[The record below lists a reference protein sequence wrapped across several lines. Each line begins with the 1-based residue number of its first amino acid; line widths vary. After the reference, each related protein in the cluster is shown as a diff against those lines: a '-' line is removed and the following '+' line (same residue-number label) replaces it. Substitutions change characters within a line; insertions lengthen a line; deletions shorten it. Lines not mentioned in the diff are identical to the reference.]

1 MVYLELLVGMQGGF
15 GVPLRVGMISLGCPK
30 NLVDAEIMLGHL
42 REAGFAITTQL
53 EEAEVIIVNT
63 CGFITP
69 AKEESIEEILRLAR
83 YKEEGCCRVLLVA
96 GCLAQR
102 YPGELMEEM
111 PEVDGLLGTGMIH
124 QVVQA
129 VQRALEGERVMAVGD
144 PASSYGE
151 NMPRVRATPRYT
163 AYLKIAEGCSN
174 YCTYCAIPL
183 IRGPYRSRP
192 LEHVVAEARK
202 LAAEGVREIILVAQD
217 TTRYGLDIYGQR
229 CLPRLLKEL
238 VEIPGLT
245 WLRLMYCHPQ
255 GITEELLKAL
265 SSSPKICRYID
276 LPLQH
281 ASPAVLER
289 MGRGATAARLGE
301 IIRQLRE
308 AVPGVVVR
316 TTFMVGF
323 PGEREE
329 DFQQLCDFMRE
340 MRFERVGLFKY
351 SAEEG
356 TPAASLPD
364 QVPEEVKEERYH
376 RAMSLQR
383 QISLAYHRSLV
394 GACLP
399 VLVEGRRGRR
409 YVGRSEA
416 DAPEVDGRVIFHA
429 GGSPLSPGEFVKVK
443 VTRAR
448 EYDLVGE
455 LV

>member
-1 MVYLELLVGMQGGF
+1 MS
-15 GVPLRVGMISLGCPK
+15 LRVGMISLGCPK

-42 REAGFAITTQL
+42 REAGFAITAHL

-83 YKEEGCCRVLLVA
+83 YKEDGRCRVLLVA

-124 QVVQA
+124 QVARA
-129 VQRALEGERVMAVGD
+129 VQRALAGERVLAVGD
-144 PASSYGE
+144 PGCSYEGAA
-151 NMPRVRATPRYT
+151 PRLRATPRYT

-174 YCTYCAIPL
+174 CCTYCAIPL

-192 LEHVVAEARK
+192 LEDVVAEARK
-202 LAAEGVREIILVAQD
+202 LAAEGAREIILVAQD
-217 TTRYGLDIYGQR
+217 TTRYGLDLYGQR
-229 CLPRLLKEL
+229 SLPRLLKEL
-238 VEIPGLT
+238 TEVPGIT
-245 WLRLMYCHPQ
+245 WLRLMYCHPE
-255 GITEELLKAL
+255 GITEELIEVL

-289 MGRGATAARLGE
+289 MGRGATAGRLRE
-301 IIRQLRE
+301 IIGQLRE
-308 AVPGVVVR
+308 AIPGLVMR

-340 MRFERVGLFKY
+340 MRFERAGLFKY

-356 TPAASLPD
+356 TPAAALPD

-394 GACLP
+394 GTSRL

-409 YVGRSEA
+409 YVGRSEG
-416 DAPEVDGRVIFHA
+416 DAPEVDGRVIFSAH
-429 GGSPLSPGEFVKVK
+429 GSPLSPGEFVKVK
-443 VTRAR
+443 ITRAR

-455 LV
+455 LA